1 MLDLEHLPAVRQ
13 ATRPVLQGD
22 EKPVVVWQDAVP
34 KGVKEWD
41 RLEVEFDGTRLIRA
55 KMDSE
60 EKLRMKKRIEIP
72 RHSEARAVETFGQRG
87 VGVRRP
93 RHSETPTQRETE
105 VVDKVQFSSIINS
118 GYATISLFAEQR
130 LLFSRKKWQVMTQA
144 KIAQAAPKVLVI
156 CKDPDTG
163 PAWAYC
169 LKQKQMQVILE
180 TSPTNARQRM
190 TDQAPDLLVIDV
202 AILST
207 SVFTSTKS
215 LIKDLRGE
223 TANPILLLASRQDE
237 EYILEMY
244 NVGVDEYIVKPI
256 SPAIFVAK
264 TRAWLRHSWTMPVAL
279 LNKIQVGKMS
289 LLPEERMLATQD
301 RGSKKL
307 TNLELRL
314 LHVLMSDV
322 GKTISAEE
330 LINRTWGY
338 SEETDNT
345 LLKNMIYRLRRKVE
359 IDPADP
365 HIILTVPGTGYKFVA
380 D

>member
-1 MLDLEHLPAVRQ
+1 MNRA
-13 ATRPVLQGD
+13 AT
-22 EKPVVVWQDAVP
+22 
-34 KGVKEWD
+34 
-41 RLEVEFDGTRLIRA
+41 
-55 KMDSE
+55 
-60 EKLRMKKRIEIP
+60 
-72 RHSEARAVETFGQRG
+72 
-87 VGVRRP
+87 
-93 RHSETPTQRETE
+93 
-105 VVDKVQFSSIINS
+105 
-118 GYATISLFAEQR
+118 
-130 LLFSRKKWQVMTQA
+130 
-144 KIAQAAPKVLVI
+144 AQAAPKVLVI
-156 CKDPDTG
+156 CKCPDTG

-169 LKQKQMQVILE
+169 LRQKQMQVILE
-180 TSPTNARQRM
+180 TSPTNAMRRM
-190 TDQAPDLLVIDV
+190 ADQAPDLLVIDV

-223 TANPILLLASRQDE
+223 TANPILLLSSRQDE

-279 LNKIQVGKMS
+279 LNKIRVGKMT
-289 LLPEERMLATQD
+289 LLPDERMLAIED
-301 RGSKKL
+301 RGSIKL

-322 GKTISAEE
+322 EKTISADE
-330 LINRTWGY
+330 LIHRAWGY

-345 LLKNMIYRLRRKVE
+345 VLKNMIYRLRRKVE
-359 IDPADP
+359 VDPASP
-365 HIILTVPGTGYKFVA
+365 YIILTVPGIGYKFVA